1 MADLAAG
8 GSHRGVTPI
17 PSSIVQAICQIMV
30 TVEAVKKSQRN
41 QHGGYNFASTDDI
54 YAAVTRKMGEVG
66 LVLLSL
72 EDRCEIK
79 RIEKDGKTAQWAHME
94 FSFILATTRDT
105 WTDARAKRTLY
116 IQVTGPQTFQAAQSY
131 VEKAYLRSLLK
142 LPTGDMDL
150 DSMPQADNEDDQIAL
165 VGGKKR
171 KSSAE
176 ASETAASRRSTSF
189 GPPSQSRS
197 IPRCFVTSARR
208 MRRNGRQCPSDGPRH
223 SMRITRSRCHR
234 SALCKRRNRPCP
246 AISTSAFVPRKIEG
260 LSSRKA
266 ARLLPLSRHEVRSHN
281 GSKIGSPALKAS

>member
-1 MADLAAG
+1 MTGLTNADQDNRDAGASGGPSHSGVDRSNDAVGSAG
-8 GSHRGVTPI
+8 GRRDGDSRKVDGGVTPI
-17 PSSIVQAICQIMV
+17 PSSIVQALCQIMV
-30 TVEAVKKSQRN
+30 TVDAVKKSQRN

-79 RIEKDGKTAQWAHME
+79 RIEKDGKISQWAHME
-94 FSFILATTRDT
+94 FSFVLATTADT

-150 DSMPQADNEDDQIAL
+150 DSMPQADNEDDQVAL
-165 VGGKKR
+165 AGPRAKR

-176 ASETAASRRSTSF
+176 GKRDGSVAEFNKLVAAIASASNRDDLQVLYMENADSN
-189 GPPSQSRS
+189 GPWAGMPSKWAGLLQDDYDAKMEG
-197 IPRCFVTSARR
+197 FSAR
-208 MRRNGRQCPSDGPRH
+208 
-223 SMRITRSRCHR
+223 I
-234 SALCKRRNRPCP
+234 
-246 AISTSAFVPRKIEG
+246 
-260 LSSRKA
+260 A
-266 ARLLPLSRHEVRSHN
+266 AE
-281 GSKIGSPALKAS
+281 

>member
-1 MADLAAG
+1 MAGSNADEIDGHEGHTNGAAHSAVGDGSGVGVSAAG
-8 GSHRGVTPI
+8 RVAGDACSVDRGVTPI
-17 PSSIVQAICQIMV
+17 PSSIVMALCQIMV

-66 LVLLSL
+66 LILLSL

-94 FSFILATTRDT
+94 FSFVLATTKDT

-150 DSMPQADNEDDQIAL
+150 DSMPQADNEEDQLAL
-165 VGGKKR
+165 NGGKKR

-176 ASETAASRRSTSF
+176 GKRDGSVKEFNRLRGEIASAINTEMLSHIREFYSGDEGAWNGMPPAWASTLEE
-189 GPPSQSRS
+189 
-197 IPRCFVTSARR
+197 
-208 MRRNGRQCPSDGPRH
+208 DY
-223 SMRITRSRCHR
+223 
-234 SALCKRRNRPCP
+234 
-246 AISTSAFVPRKIEG
+246 
-260 LSSRKA
+260 
-266 ARLLPLSRHEVRSHN
+266 EVRMD
-281 GSKIGSPALKAS
+281 ALRAHAA

>member
-1 MADLAAG
+1 MAGSNADENDDHAGHTNGAAG
-8 GSHRGVTPI
+8 AAVGNGIDRVGAAAGRLAGDAGAGNSGVTPI
-17 PSSIVQAICQIMV
+17 PSSIVQALCQIMV
-30 TVEAVKKSQRN
+30 TVDAVKKSQRN

-66 LVLLSL
+66 LILLSL

-94 FSFILATTRDT
+94 FSFVLATTRDT

-150 DSMPQADNEDDQIAL
+150 DSMPQADNEEDQLAL
-165 VGGKKR
+165 AGGKKR

-176 ASETAASRRSTSF
+176 GKR
-189 GPPSQSRS
+189 
-197 IPRCFVTSARR
+197 
-208 MRRNGRQCPSDGPRH
+208 DGSVKEFNRL
-223 SMRITRSRCHR
+223 RAEIA
-234 SALCKRRNRPCP
+234 SALNPEMLAHLREVYSGDEGPWQGMPP
-246 AISTSAFVPRKIEG
+246 AWASTLDEDY
-260 LSSRKA
+260 
-266 ARLLPLSRHEVRSHN
+266 EVKMDSLR
-281 GSKIGSPALKAS
+281 ALAS

>member
-1 MADLAAG
+1 MTGLNVNENNAHEGLSNSAAAG
-8 GSHRGVTPI
+8 SVADGTSSVGGGVGHRAGNDGHSHRGVTPV
-17 PSSIVQAICQIMV
+17 PSSIVQALCQIMV
-30 TVEAVKKSQRN
+30 TVEAVKKTSKN

-66 LVLLSL
+66 LILLSL

-94 FSFILATTRDT
+94 FSFVLATTSDT

-150 DSMPQADNEDDQIAL
+150 DSMPQADSEDDQIAL
-165 VGGKKR
+165 AGPRAKR

-176 ASETAASRRSTSF
+176 GKRDGSVKRFNELRSEIQQAINPEMLRHVREVYAGEEGPWTGMPPAWASTLDEDYEVKMAAF
-189 GPPSQSRS
+189 EA
-197 IPRCFVTSARR
+197 VSA
-208 MRRNGRQCPSDGPRH
+208 
-223 SMRITRSRCHR
+223 
-234 SALCKRRNRPCP
+234 A
-246 AISTSAFVPRKIEG
+246 E
-260 LSSRKA
+260 
-266 ARLLPLSRHEVRSHN
+266 
-281 GSKIGSPALKAS
+281 